1 MKRREARETAFR
13 LTYEMVMTGE
23 YNEDTKVELLGS
35 ADPDSREYVEKVISG
50 ITEHKNDLKDK
61 ITLYSH
67 GYDFGRIYKTDL
79 AVLFVAC
86 YEIIYTDTPPAVV
99 VNEAVELAKTYSDA
113 QSYSFVNG
121 ILASL
126 IKDMGDDG
134 GAH

>member
-23 YNEDTKVELLGS
+23 YNADTKNELLEN
-35 ADPDSREYVEKVISG
+35 ADPDSKEYVEQTISG
-50 ITEHKNDLKDK
+50 IDEHKTELKEK
-61 ITLYSH
+61 ISFYSR
-67 GYDFGRIYKTDL
+67 GYGFDRIYKTDL

-86 YEIIYTDTPPAVV
+86 YEIIYTNTPHAVV

-121 ILASL
+121 ILASV
-126 IKDMGDDG
+126 IKDSGKSGDGD
-134 GAH
+134 